1 MDKDKSNV
9 VLVTGATGGIGKS
22 IVTKFAERGMTLAIA
37 DKDEEQANKLAYE
50 INHNDGKA
58 MVFPGDLLDKK
69 YCDNIAITVKEK
81 LGSIDILINN
91 AGLMRRGDITQ
102 TNDEDY
108 ELSMKINVEA
118 PFRLIRAAIPIMA
131 AAGGGSIVNISS
143 CWGINPGPNH
153 LIYCTTKGALA
164 SMTKCLGRDHAHQ
177 NIRINAVCPNEVNT
191 PMLRTGFKIRGLNPD
206 DALDE
211 LNQSVPIGRI
221 AEPDEIADVVAFLS
235 SDEAR
240 YICGSL
246 VEINGGKPFT
256 NKIIVI
262 TGATRGIGLACAMRL
277 QKEGAII
284 CAIQR
289 GNSKLFDSFWV

>member
-1 MDKDKSNV
+1 MVKDKSNV

-22 IVTKFAERGMTLAIA
+22 IVNKYSRQGFTLAIA
-37 DKDEEQANKLAYE
+37 DKDEEQANKLVHE
-50 INHNDGKA
+50 INHGNGKA
-58 MVFPGDLLDKK
+58 MAFPGDLLDQN
-69 YCDNIAITVKEK
+69 YSDNLANEVKEK

-102 TNDEDY
+102 TSDEDY

-118 PFRLIRAAIPIMA
+118 PFRLIRASIPLMVES
-131 AAGGGSIVNISS
+131 GGGSIVNISS

-153 LIYCTTKGALA
+153 LIYCTTKAALA
-164 SMTKCLGRDHAHQ
+164 AMTKCLGRDHAHQ

-206 DALDE
+206 DAIEE
-211 LNQSVPIGRI
+211 LNQSVPIGHI
-221 AEPDEIADVVAFLS
+221 AEPEEIADVVAFLS

-246 VEINGGKPFT
+246 VEINGGKA
-256 NKIIVI
+256 VY
-262 TGATRGIGLACAMRL
+262 
-277 QKEGAII
+277 
-284 CAIQR
+284 
-289 GNSKLFDSFWV
+289 